1 MSSVQDERVPAPIR
15 THSSIVQLREE
26 GIVHVRVFPGVHQ
39 TVAHAEQNLGAA
51 RDQCGGRRRPVL
63 VDITGCEPLEP
74 HVRRCYTGDGLR
86 AFTAIAML
94 VDATTFGRMI
104 GNIYL
109 QIASPGVPAK
119 LFQRERD
126 SLAWLREHL

>member
-1 MSSVQDERVPAPIR
+1 VPAPIR
-15 THSSIVQLREE
+15 THSSIVQLHED

-39 TVAHAEQNLGAA
+39 TVADAEQNLGAA
-51 RDQCGGRRRPVL
+51 RELCGAARRPVL
-63 VDITGCEPLEP
+63 VDITGCEPLEAQ
-74 HVRRCYTGDGLR
+74 VRRCYTGEALR
-86 AFTAIAML
+86 GFSAIAML

-109 QIASPGVPAK
+109 QIASPSVPAQ

-126 SLAWLREHL
+126 SLAWLNKHL